1 MGRPY
6 MKVCLVKT
14 KSTYALFT
22 KKKKKKVMLRC
33 MKIVTIFCK

>member
-22 KKKKKKVMLRC
+22 KKKKKKSDASLYENC
-33 MKIVTIFCK
+33 NYIL